1 MKIISRDMVT
11 DILVAGQ
18 TAAAFCESGE
28 TVIFETRDCYDDN
41 DITEDAPMGTR
52 GEKLENPATGPLF
65 IEGAEPGDVLKV
77 EIQKIELREY
87 GVMRTSTDGGAFCHL
102 YEEPKARRFFFSIH
116 PETGRLGFWFE
127 EKLWLDADPMIGV
140 IGTAPEGDGVPAI
153 TPGPHGGNL
162 DCRRIREGSIL
173 YLPVNV
179 PGALLSIGDL
189 HALMGD
195 GEMGI
200 CGLETAG
207 KVTVR
212 VTALK
217 EEEAARYGMLGEG
230 ISDDGISGDE
240 MAGAG
245 LTSGEAASR
254 VFRAVRAAL
263 PLLKEGDQ
271 VMTIQSAE
279 TLDEAAL
286 LAANKMRELAAAASG
301 MDLVNSGM
309 AMSLL
314 GDLAVC
320 QIVNPLKTVRCQ
332 FPLKVLAEY
341 GFRLP

>member
-11 DILVAGQ
+11 DILAAGQ

-52 GEKLENPATGPLF
+52 GEELENPATGPLF

-162 DCRRIREGSIL
+162 DCRRIREGSVL

-195 GEMGI
+195 GETGI

-207 KVTVR
+207 RVTVR

-217 EEEAARYGMLGEG
+217 EEEAA
-230 ISDDGISGDE
+230 
-240 MAGAG
+240 
-245 LTSGEAASR
+245 SR
-254 VFRAVRAAL
+254 IFRAVRAAL

-279 TLDEAAL
+279 TLDKAAL

-341 GFRLP
+341 GFCLP